1 MEAILLIGHGRSPR
15 GMPREWTKR
24 LRELDAE
31 SDEARALDARI
42 RAFPRDEDP
51 YGDGLRALAE
61 RIRGAGH
68 EVTIA
73 FFELASPSVEEAVD
87 ALAAAGVTRIR
98 AFTTMITRGGSHAE
112 HDIPALLERA
122 RDKHPTV
129 AIDYVW
135 PLDLD
140 RVAELFIA
148 HIS

>member
-1 MEAILLIGHGRSPR
+1 VDAILLIGHGRSPR
-15 GMPREWTKR
+15 DMPREWIKR
-24 LRELDAE
+24 LRELDADG
-31 SDEARALDARI
+31 DEARDLDARI
-42 RAFPRDEDP
+42 RAFPRGEDP
-51 YGDGLRALAE
+51 YGDGLRALAH
-61 RIRGAGH
+61 RIRAAGH
-68 EVTIA
+68 DVTIA
-73 FFELASPSVEEAVD
+73 FFELASPSVEEAID
-87 ALAAAGVTRIR
+87 ALVASGVTRIR

-122 RDKHPTV
+122 RAKHPAV